1 MKKALFPLLLV
12 AFLPLFVYAQA
23 LAGPRTYEGMKLVW
37 HDEFDQPGAPDP
49 DRWQFE
55 HGFVR
60 NQELQWYQPQ
70 NARVCG
76 GVLQITGRRERV
88 KNPAYQP
95 DSRNWK
101 RNREYAE
108 YTSSCLES
116 RQRFEFHYG
125 RLEVRARIPIAPGA
139 WPAIW
144 TLGNQGGWPACGE
157 VDLMEYYRV
166 PPADVNIHHQAQAQR
181 TVPVLLANACW
192 QGADGRDA
200 WNTGRWPFTR
210 WTSAD
215 PDWASKF
222 HTWRMDWTPEA
233 IRLYLDDE
241 LLNDI
246 PTSQAEPTREGGFN
260 PFRNDR
266 PGFGQYILLN
276 LAIGGCGGEVDDT
289 AFPMVYEV
297 DYVRVYQHS

>member
-1 MKKALFPLLLV
+1 MKKTLFPLLLV
-12 AFLPLFVYAQA
+12 AFLPLSIYAQA
-23 LAGPRTYEGMKLVW
+23 PAGPRTYEGMKLVW
-37 HDEFDQPGAPDP
+37 HDEFDQPGAPNP
-49 DRWQFE
+49 DHWQFE

-70 NARVCG
+70 NARISG

-108 YTSSCLES
+108 YTSACLES

-144 TLGNQGGWPACGE
+144 TLGNQGGWPAGGE

-222 HTWRMDWTPEA
+222 HIWRMDWTPEA

>member
-1 MKKALFPLLLV
+1 
-12 AFLPLFVYAQA
+12 
-23 LAGPRTYEGMKLVW
+23 
-37 HDEFDQPGAPDP
+37 
-49 DRWQFE
+49 
-55 HGFVR
+55 
-60 NQELQWYQPQ
+60 
-70 NARVCG
+70 
-76 GVLQITGRRERV
+76 
-88 KNPAYQP
+88 
-95 DSRNWK
+95 
-101 RNREYAE
+101 
-108 YTSSCLES
+108 
-116 RQRFEFHYG
+116 
-125 RLEVRARIPIAPGA
+125 
-139 WPAIW
+139 
-144 TLGNQGGWPACGE
+144 
-157 VDLMEYYRV
+157 MEYYRV

>member
-1 MKKALFPLLLV
+1 MKKTLFPLLLLLV
-12 AFLPLFVYAQA
+12 TPILAHAQRSSRPQA
-23 LAGPRTYEGMKLVW
+23 YEGMKLVW
-37 HDEFDQPGAPDP
+37 HDEFDQPGRPDST
-49 DRWQFE
+49 RWQFE

-60 NQELQWYQPQ
+60 NQELQWYQAQ
-70 NARVCG
+70 NARVVG
-76 GVLQITGRRERV
+76 GVLQIVGRHERV
-88 KNPAYQP
+88 PNNRYKPG
-95 DSRNWK
+95 SRDWT
-101 RNREYAE
+101 RNREFAE

-116 RQRFEFHYG
+116 RERFSFRYG
-125 RLEVRARIPIAPGA
+125 RLEVCARIPTAPGA

-144 TLGNQGGWPACGE
+144 TLGNQAGWPACGE

-166 PPADVNIHHQAQAQR
+166 PEADVNIHHQAQAKR

-192 QGADGRDA
+192 QGANGRDA

-210 WTSAD
+210 WTEAD
-215 PDWASKF
+215 ADWAQRF
-222 HTWRMDWTPEA
+222 HVWRMDWTPES
-233 IRLYLDDE
+233 IKLYLDDE

-246 PTSQAEPTREGGFN
+246 PTSQAAPTRPDGFN
-260 PFRNDR
+260 PFNNDR

-297 DYVRVYQHS
+297 DYVRVYQQK

>member
-1 MKKALFPLLLV
+1 MKKTLTALLL
-12 AFLPLFVYAQA
+12 AAALPLFLHAQTSA
-23 LAGPRTYEGMKLVW
+23 DIRQYEGMTLVW

-49 DRWQFE
+49 ARWQFE

-70 NARVCG
+70 NARVIG
-76 GVLQITGRRERV
+76 GVLQIVGRHERV
-88 KNPAYQP
+88 MNPNYKQISKN
-95 DSRNWK
+95 WTK
-101 RNREYAE
+101 NREYAE
-108 YTSSCLES
+108 YTSACLES
-116 RQRFEFHYG
+116 RDRFSFHYG
-125 RLEVRARIPIAPGA
+125 RLEVRARIPVAPGA

-144 TLGNQGGWPACGE
+144 TLGNQAGWPACGE
-157 VDLMEYYRV
+157 VDLMEFYRV
-166 PPADVNIHHQAQAQR
+166 PQADVNIHHQAQAER

-210 WTSAD
+210 WTSDD
-215 PDWASKF
+215 PEWDTKF

-233 IRLYLDDE
+233 IRLYLDDQ

-246 PTSQAEPTREGGFN
+246 PTSQAEPVREGGFN
-260 PFRNDR
+260 PFRNER

-276 LAIGGCGGEVDDT
+276 LAIGACGGEVDNS
-289 AFPMVYEV
+289 AFPLVYEV
-297 DYVRVYQHS
+297 DYVRVYQKR